1 VVAPGGIGAHD
12 ADALA
17 VDEHTVAAR
26 VSSRAAK
33 LCSNALAVQRVLDMT
48 NDCAVRRVRW
58 RRLAHLGFGVAAGA
72 LGA

>member
-1 VVAPGGIGAHD
+1 
-12 ADALA
+12 
-17 VDEHTVAAR
+17 
-26 VSSRAAK
+26 
-33 LCSNALAVQRVLDMT
+33 MT